1 MSVDDGEEEFTRV
14 ALLPPGGMDVETKKR
29 ILAAQRKTPRYL
41 FRGWCNAKGNA
52 SGGYPKLNTANGITL
67 RAFCF
72 DGLSHTATPYDL
84 SNHEFRTLTSKHLN
98 RRPWSTQF
106 SSWAS
111 SLQVAIFFGAR
122 TLWNVCSKCHISIVD
137 TKMLKTQ
144 NVFVHVPSIA
154 WLNPN
159 YTGYPHEYLAHG
171 VISGPAHKAI
181 PLSAFNDIGLPFDE
195 NSGHDLWI
203 RPSVHRLHEYHAPI
217 SISEVQ
223 NALNVA
229 KVYGGD
235 FVAPVMAAI
244 LTLKKRDS

>member
-1 MSVDDGEEEFTRV
+1 
-14 ALLPPGGMDVETKKR
+14 
-29 ILAAQRKTPRYL
+29 
-41 FRGWCNAKGNA
+41 
-52 SGGYPKLNTANGITL
+52 
-67 RAFCF
+67 
-72 DGLSHTATPYDL
+72 
-84 SNHEFRTLTSKHLN
+84 
-98 RRPWSTQF
+98 
-106 SSWAS
+106 
-111 SLQVAIFFGAR
+111 
-122 TLWNVCSKCHISIVD
+122 
-137 TKMLKTQ
+137 MLKTQ

-171 VISGPAHKAI
+171 VISGPAHKAM

-229 KVYGGD
+229 KMYGGE

-244 LTLKKRDS
+244 LTLKKRDSCPWRYGNIEGLEMITNALKEYNIPDDWCTDADILTDIVDSGGYGEVEQMIRLLRALLNYRHGKGARVRSHLQKAD